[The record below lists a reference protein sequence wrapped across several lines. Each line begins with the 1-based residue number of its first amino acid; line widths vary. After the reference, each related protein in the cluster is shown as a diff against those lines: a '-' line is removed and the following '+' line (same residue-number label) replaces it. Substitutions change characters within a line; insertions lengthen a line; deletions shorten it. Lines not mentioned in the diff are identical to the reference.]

1 MAVIF
6 PDRIIAVRGTIENMS
21 KAEAAI
27 SALLRECMEKDM
39 QFAVQLTLL
48 VCRNTGTLISTIIC
62 YRTWTFAI
70 CYLPSICLSSVTFVR
85 PTQAVQIFGNIST
98 AFGTLAI
105 HWRPLKILRRSS
117 QGNPSTGGS

>member
-39 QFAVQLTLL
+39 QFAVQLTLR
-48 VCRNTGTLISTIIC
+48 VCRNTGTLIGS
-62 YRTWTFAI
+62 R
-70 CYLPSICLSSVTFVR
+70 PSDHYFRSVCLFVCLFV
-85 PTQAVQIFGNIST
+85 QSFFSAVFDPISIKL
-98 AFGTLAI
+98 GYMLYV
-105 HWRPLKILRRSS
+105 WV
-117 QGNPSTGGS
+117 